1 VRCDPGGEGCA
12 LVWSPGGKRR
22 VSDGRP
28 ADRGSALVLVR
39 DHAAKAELDLPREL
53 WRVRLDG
60 GAAERLYTAPE
71 QAFLAAI
78 DWIDAR

>member
-1 VRCDPGGEGCA
+1 
-12 LVWSPGGKRR
+12 
-22 VSDGRP
+22 
-28 ADRGSALVLVR
+28 
-39 DHAAKAELDLPREL
+39 
-53 WRVRLDG
+53 VRLDG